1 MIDGLNLVVPA
12 WGGGCGV
19 GLCDLVGSPLQIFN
33 RKGQSYFSV
42 GKAVC
47 FFCFRKTYTSEV
59 INRKPLIKTHLIP
72 EK

>member
-19 GLCDLVGSPLQIFN
+19 GLCDLVGSLLQIFN

-42 GKAVC
+42 GKGVL
-47 FFCFRKTYTSEV
+47 F
-59 INRKPLIKTHLIP
+59 LL
-72 EK
+72 